1 VAAVSVH
8 IPLRP
13 EWRCAGCSLAWPC
26 ATRQDQLVAEYSADA
41 LPLALYLAACL
52 VDAAYDLPETPA
64 GVLYQRFLGWLRDRQ
79 LPAGRS

>member
-1 VAAVSVH
+1 MSVH

-13 EWRCAGCSLAWPC
+13 QWRCAGCSRAWPC
-26 ATRQDQLVAEYSADA
+26 ATRQDQLVAEYSADT

-64 GVLYQRFLGWLRDRQ
+64 GVLYQRFLGWLRDRH